1 MAQWSKFN
9 KARMT
14 VMEAL
19 MTLNSLVDES
29 DPDVDIPNMVH
40 AFQTA
45 ERIREV
51 HPDLDWFHLTGLIH
65 DLGKIMALHGEPQWC
80 VVGDTFPV
88 GCEFAPSIVYR
99 NTSFV
104 DNPDLYNP
112 KFNTKYGIYSEHCG
126 LENVIMSWGHDEYMY
141 KVLVHNKTKLP
152 EEAMYM
158 IRFHSFYPWH
168 LNEDYT
174 HLASNKDNEML
185 KWVKEFN
192 KFDLYSKSHNV
203 PDIEALMPYYQSL
216 IDKYIPV
223 FKIICQKTIMN
234 PMQRFAEE
242 LEEFPEDSNNK
253 ICFKRILR
261 KLGPDFLKDSVKK
274 ESVEGQGTLSE
285 SIQQYFKY
293 YIIYDA
299 MLKAVNCNKLKQSE
313 NKSFS
318 TESDAKIVELFHL
331 NLLNKHISTNKSSEK
346 LKFFEKCQIF
356 IPEILETRIKQ
367 ESEALTSFTKQIENN
382 INEFCKKLLKYH
394 HKGNFP
400 LKKWQKQFD
409 VAIEELSE
417 KSSLLDSATVKFN
430 ILSSILYKKMMQYYE
445 ELLEGIEILAK
456 LMRLYQQ
463 KLDFQL
469 SMAELSFEKGKFLH
483 LKIQCIELELKI
495 SSYSVEAVK
504 ALKIIKEQLNKKEG
518 CLKSQLIK
526 VNEQLEE
533 YQMLG
538 PEYEEFVKQYQLI
551 LENIEKQKW
560 AIESLKIK
568 TASEERLLS

>member
-1 MAQWSKFN
+1 
-9 KARMT
+9 
-14 VMEAL
+14 
-19 MTLNSLVDES
+19 
-29 DPDVDIPNMVH
+29 
-40 AFQTA
+40 
-45 ERIREV
+45 
-51 HPDLDWFHLTGLIH
+51 
-65 DLGKIMALHGEPQWC
+65 
-80 VVGDTFPV
+80 
-88 GCEFAPSIVYR
+88 
-99 NTSFV
+99 
-104 DNPDLYNP
+104 
-112 KFNTKYGIYSEHCG
+112 
-126 LENVIMSWGHDEYMY
+126 
-141 KVLVHNKTKLP
+141 
-152 EEAMYM
+152 
-158 IRFHSFYPWH
+158 
-168 LNEDYT
+168 
-174 HLASNKDNEML
+174 
-185 KWVKEFN
+185 
-192 KFDLYSKSHNV
+192 
-203 PDIEALMPYYQSL
+203 
-216 IDKYIPV
+216 
-223 FKIICQKTIMN
+223 
-234 PMQRFAEE
+234 
-242 LEEFPEDSNNK
+242 
-253 ICFKRILR
+253 
-261 KLGPDFLKDSVKK
+261 
-274 ESVEGQGTLSE
+274 
-285 SIQQYFKY
+285 
-293 YIIYDA
+293 

-346 LKFFEKCQIF
+346 LKFFEKCQTF
-356 IPEILETRIKQ
+356 IPEILETRIKAR
-367 ESEALTSFTKQIENN
+367 EALTSFTKQIENN

-409 VAIEELSE
+409 AAIEELSD

-469 SMAELSFEKGKFLH
+469 SMAELSFEKGAS
-483 LKIQCIELELKI
+483 IELKI
-495 SSYSVEAVK
+495 STYSVEAVK
-504 ALKIIKEQLNKKEG
+504 ALKIIKEQLNKKED

-568 TASEERLLS
+568 TTSEERLLS

>member
-1 MAQWSKFN
+1 MSLAAVEHPVAHMELTNPVHILDPSELYRPEIKKIEDFREYSDEKNDPIQMRVRETYLKMHTFQTVDFVKNKMAQWSKFD

-45 ERIREV
+45 ERIREA

-141 KVLVHNKTKLP
+141 KVLVHNKAKLP

-216 IDKYIPV
+216 IDKYIP
-223 FKIICQKTIMN
+223 
-234 PMQRFAEE
+234 
-242 LEEFPEDSNNK
+242 
-253 ICFKRILR
+253 
-261 KLGPDFLKDSVKK
+261 
-274 ESVEGQGTLSE
+274 GTLE
-285 SIQQYFKY
+285 
-293 YIIYDA
+293 
-299 MLKAVNCNKLKQSE
+299 
-313 NKSFS
+313 
-318 TESDAKIVELFHL
+318 
-331 NLLNKHISTNKSSEK
+331 
-346 LKFFEKCQIF
+346 
-356 IPEILETRIKQ
+356 
-367 ESEALTSFTKQIENN
+367 
-382 INEFCKKLLKYH
+382 
-394 HKGNFP
+394 
-400 LKKWQKQFD
+400 W
-409 VAIEELSE
+409 
-417 KSSLLDSATVKFN
+417 
-430 ILSSILYKKMMQYYE
+430 
-445 ELLEGIEILAK
+445 
-456 LMRLYQQ
+456 
-463 KLDFQL
+463 
-469 SMAELSFEKGKFLH
+469 
-483 LKIQCIELELKI
+483 
-495 SSYSVEAVK
+495 
-504 ALKIIKEQLNKKEG
+504 
-518 CLKSQLIK
+518 
-526 VNEQLEE
+526 
-533 YQMLG
+533 
-538 PEYEEFVKQYQLI
+538 
-551 LENIEKQKW
+551 
-560 AIESLKIK
+560 
-568 TASEERLLS
+568 